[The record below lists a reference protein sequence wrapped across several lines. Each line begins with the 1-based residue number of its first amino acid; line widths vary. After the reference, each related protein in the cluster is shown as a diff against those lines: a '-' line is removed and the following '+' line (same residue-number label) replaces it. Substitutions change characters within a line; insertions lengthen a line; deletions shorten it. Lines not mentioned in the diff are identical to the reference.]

1 MIQRF
6 AAATGTDPGSF
17 GAGYAALGAQRALR
31 ILGIFARLCLAEG
44 KTRYIALIPRIWT
57 QLQRNLAHPA
67 LAKLRMVCARLLP
80 EPTPATLLILEGRC
94 SAFR

>member
-1 MIQRF
+1 M
-6 AAATGTDPGSF
+6 AEGL
-17 GAGYAALGAQRALR
+17 LGHFRDAVSADGRCVL
-31 ILGIFARLCLAEG
+31 ARLCLAEG

-67 LAKLRMVCARLLP
+67 LAKLRMGCARLLP